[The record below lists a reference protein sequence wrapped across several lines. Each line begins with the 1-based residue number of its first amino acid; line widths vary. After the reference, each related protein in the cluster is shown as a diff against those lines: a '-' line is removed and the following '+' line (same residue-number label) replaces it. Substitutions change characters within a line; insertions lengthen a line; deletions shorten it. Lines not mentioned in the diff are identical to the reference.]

1 MKCKAKLLALLIS
14 VAVNAA
20 ALATVHA
27 SMGQITQR
35 EQMALKETSNDK
47 VPGKRPVITVAAMRH
62 CPPAGVL

>member
-1 MKCKAKLLALLIS
+1 MTYKAKVLALLVS

-35 EQMALKETSNDK
+35 EQLALKGAGSDRA
-47 VPGKRPVITVAAMRH
+47 PGNRPVITVAATRH